1 MCIKREINLR
11 RRRKKKGWSFG
22 FDKVTWGI
30 YKKKLMGRMSQLR
43 NDMGVDYC
51 FI

>member
-1 MCIKREINLR
+1 VCIKREINLR

-30 YKKKLMGRMSQLR
+30 YKKVNGEDEPVM
-43 NDMGVDYC
+43 
-51 FI
+51 